1 MKCTWF
7 CNCAHL
13 QDFSFFVCSLIN
25 CATGEFLGGAD
36 RKLAAPPAHLQCH
49 GSATVVLYHFTSY
62 TGEQRLA
69 VVMLEA
75 MHSSFSLSF
84 LVLLFFHAHL
94 SMLTAWSTRSWQA
107 GQAQSL
113 GWSCSLS
120 LHTSALLAELS
131 WTQLW
136 TIPLLGEITWFHT
149 PIPAHPWYP
158 SVLLPGPLS
167 LHFSWLQA
175 QWQCFALRVEHLCA
189 LFCVCLGPGAS
200 TQAVLE
206 HFISLRP
213 LFCNTLGFGL
223 NLFAS

>member
-113 GWSCSLS
+113 GWCCSLS
-120 LHTSALLAELS
+120 PHLCSAGRAVLDTAMNHSTPGGNYLISHPHSCPSLISLCPAARSLVPALFLVTSTVAVLCPESGAPLCLVLCLPWPWGFHTS
-131 WTQLW
+131 
-136 TIPLLGEITWFHT
+136 
-149 PIPAHPWYP
+149 
-158 SVLLPGPLS
+158 
-167 LHFSWLQA
+167 
-175 QWQCFALRVEHLCA
+175 C
-189 LFCVCLGPGAS
+189 PGAFHF
-200 TQAVLE
+200 TQAIVL
-206 HFISLRP
+206 
-213 LFCNTLGFGL
+213 
-223 NLFAS
+223 

>member
-120 LHTSALLAELS
+120 PHLCSAGRAVLDTAMNHSTPGGNYLISHPHSCPSLISLCPAARSLIPALFLVTSTVAVLCPESGAPLCLVLCLPWPWGFHTS
-131 WTQLW
+131 
-136 TIPLLGEITWFHT
+136 
-149 PIPAHPWYP
+149 
-158 SVLLPGPLS
+158 
-167 LHFSWLQA
+167 
-175 QWQCFALRVEHLCA
+175 C
-189 LFCVCLGPGAS
+189 PGAFHF
-200 TQAVLE
+200 TQAIVL
-206 HFISLRP
+206 
-213 LFCNTLGFGL
+213 
-223 NLFAS
+223 